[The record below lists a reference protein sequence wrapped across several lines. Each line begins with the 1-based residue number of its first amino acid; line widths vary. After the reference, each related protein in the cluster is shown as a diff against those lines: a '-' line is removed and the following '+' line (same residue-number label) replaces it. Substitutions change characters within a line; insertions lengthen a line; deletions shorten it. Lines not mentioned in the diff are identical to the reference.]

1 MGGKKAGRSY
11 VEGLRACSQLVLARV
26 KGGLDERGRGVFVD
40 LEVNKWRLRH
50 SIGPALQENP
60 EHLPPPS
67 GICVLPST

>member
-40 LEVNKWRLRH
+40 LEVNKY
-50 SIGPALQENP
+50 
-60 EHLPPPS
+60 
-67 GICVLPST
+67 